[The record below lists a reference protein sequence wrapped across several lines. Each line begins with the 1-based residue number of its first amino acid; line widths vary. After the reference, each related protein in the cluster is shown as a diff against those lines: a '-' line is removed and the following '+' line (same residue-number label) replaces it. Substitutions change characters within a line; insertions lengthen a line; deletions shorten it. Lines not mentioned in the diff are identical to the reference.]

1 MKLYLNALQRDALLF
16 RCHTTVI
23 CAGRGTGK
31 GVLHAAMNLQNFQQ
45 MPRSTTAFVVPNA
58 RRGLTN
64 TLPSMFCHWEAWGYK
79 RGYHWVVGQ
88 RPPRSLGWPDPLYK
102 PESYE
107 NIISFYTGAIG
118 QIVSQDRKGTSN
130 SKSFDF
136 VDVDEAKYINFEQL
150 KSETFPANRGQVREF
165 GHLPYHHGLLITS
178 DMPVSK
184 KGSWFLN
191 YEKESDP
198 ELLDAIRALVA
209 ERWWSLDT
217 AGEVKRRQ
225 QFYRQDHRDAYDRAL
240 NALRREA
247 VFYGVYPSLVNLEV
261 LGEAWFR
268 QMKRDLPPAEFNTSI
283 LCRRVE
289 YLTDGFYSSLGDQ
302 HLYNATD
309 YHRLDAMGYDTSKL
323 EHANDT
329 CILDADLKPDL
340 PLLLGF
346 DYNSNINCLVVAQAD
361 ESARRLNVV
370 KSFFTKYDQKLP
382 QLVDNFCLYY
392 EPHPNHDAVFY
403 FDSTALGSSYA
414 VNDQDFRWV
423 IVHQLELHGW
433 RVRPVFIGR
442 PLGHLEKQMLINRA
456 LEGRARL
463 QPFFNEQNNESLLIS
478 MRSAGVYNGHKDKRL
493 EKVPETLESPLEERT
508 DFSDAY
514 DTVFIGAERFPQS
527 GPSFAYTS
535 DF

>member
-1 MKLYLNALQRDALLF
+1 MQLYLNAMQRDALLF

-31 GVLHAAMNLQNFQQ
+31 GVLHAAMNLQNFQL

-79 RGYHWVVGQ
+79 RGVHWVVGQ
-88 RPPRSLGWPDPLYK
+88 RPPRNLGWPDPLYK
-102 PESYE
+102 PESYD

-118 QIVSQDRKGTSN
+118 HIISQDRKGTSN

-136 VDVDEAKYINFEQL
+136 VDVDEAKYIDFEQL

-165 GHLPYHHGLLITS
+165 GHLPYHHGMLITS

-184 KGSWFLN
+184 KGSWFLS
-191 YEKESDP
+191 YEKECDP
-198 ELLDAIRALVA
+198 ELLEAIRALVA
-209 ERWWSLDT
+209 ERWWSADT
-217 AGEVKRRQ
+217 AGEVKERQ
-225 QFYRQDHRDAYDRAL
+225 QFYRADKRDAYDRAL

-268 QMKRDLPPAEFNTSI
+268 QMKRDLPAAEFNTSI

-302 HLYNATD
+302 HLYSATD
-309 YHRLDAMGYDTSKL
+309 YHRLDGMGYDLEKL
-323 EHANDT
+323 EHANDN
-329 CILDADLKPDL
+329 CLLDSDLQPKL

-361 ESARRLNVV
+361 EAEHRLNVV

-382 QLVDNFCLYY
+382 QLVDNFCQYY
-392 EPHPNHDAVFY
+392 EPHPNHEAVFY
-403 FDSTALGSSYA
+403 FDSTALGSNYA

-423 IVHQLELHGW
+423 IIHQLELHGW

-442 PLGHLEKQMLINRA
+442 PIGHLEKQMLINRG

-478 MRSAGVYNGHKDKRL
+478 LRSAGVYNGHKDKRL

-508 DFSDAY
+508 DFSDAF
-514 DTVFIGAERFPQS
+514 DTVYIGAERFPQS
-527 GPSFAYTS
+527 GPAYAFTS

>member
-1 MKLYLNALQRDALLF
+1 MKLYLNAMQRDALLF

-225 QFYRQDHRDAYDRAL
+225 QF
-240 NALRREA
+240 
-247 VFYGVYPSLVNLEV
+247 
-261 LGEAWFR
+261 
-268 QMKRDLPPAEFNTSI
+268 
-283 LCRRVE
+283 
-289 YLTDGFYSSLGDQ
+289 
-302 HLYNATD
+302 
-309 YHRLDAMGYDTSKL
+309 
-323 EHANDT
+323 
-329 CILDADLKPDL
+329 
-340 PLLLGF
+340 
-346 DYNSNINCLVVAQAD
+346 
-361 ESARRLNVV
+361 
-370 KSFFTKYDQKLP
+370 
-382 QLVDNFCLYY
+382 
-392 EPHPNHDAVFY
+392 
-403 FDSTALGSSYA
+403 
-414 VNDQDFRWV
+414 
-423 IVHQLELHGW
+423 
-433 RVRPVFIGR
+433 
-442 PLGHLEKQMLINRA
+442 
-456 LEGRARL
+456 
-463 QPFFNEQNNESLLIS
+463 
-478 MRSAGVYNGHKDKRL
+478 
-493 EKVPETLESPLEERT
+493 
-508 DFSDAY
+508 
-514 DTVFIGAERFPQS
+514 
-527 GPSFAYTS
+527 
-535 DF
+535 